1 MLPKVPLKDLS
12 GNRTVSRLYGGALPG
27 LGGTLPGLP
36 IEGAPLDDWTQMT
49 KDLHKN
55 AVMSLNHEPH
65 LYSKTRLQHPITET
79 RYCLPA
85 LRHPY

>member
-1 MLPKVPLKDLS
+1 M
-12 GNRTVSRLYGGALPG
+12 
-27 LGGTLPGLP
+27 
-36 IEGAPLDDWTQMT
+36 IWTQMT
-49 KDLHKN
+49 KDLHNN

-79 RYCLPA
+79 RYCLSS